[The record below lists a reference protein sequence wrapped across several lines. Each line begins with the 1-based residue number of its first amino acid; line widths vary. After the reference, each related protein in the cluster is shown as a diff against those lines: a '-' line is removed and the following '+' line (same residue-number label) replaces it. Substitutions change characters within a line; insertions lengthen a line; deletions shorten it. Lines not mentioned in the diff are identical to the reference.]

1 MLTAKDT
8 LDSELLEKLSG
19 RLEGQKYGFL
29 EEATGYDGC
38 GRTHEVLQWLIEEMG
53 S

>member
-1 MLTAKDT
+1 LTAKDT
-8 LDSELLEKLSG
+8 LDSGWLEKLSR

-29 EEATGYDGC
+29 DEATGYDGC
-38 GRTHEVLQWLIEEMG
+38 GRTQEVLRWLIEEMD

>member
-8 LDSELLEKLSG
+8 QDSELLANLSG

-29 EEATGYDGC
+29 EEAMGYDGC
-38 GRTHEVLQWLIEEMG
+38 GRTQEVLRWLIEEMG

>member
-8 LDSELLEKLSG
+8 LDSELLEKLSR
-19 RLEGQKYGFL
+19 RLVGQKYGFL
-29 EEATGYDGC
+29 EDAMGYDGC
-38 GRTHEVLQWLIEEMG
+38 GRTQEVLRWLIEEIG

>member
-1 MLTAKDT
+1 MLTAKDMP
-8 LDSELLEKLSG
+8 DSELLEKLSR

-38 GRTHEVLQWLIEEMG
+38 GRTQEVLRWLTEEMG